1 MFHLIVFPL
10 IQIRYHAAVLLASL
24 MLLAMP
30 FRAHAEAMQV
40 FEGSAGTA
48 RLVMELEATG
58 NEVTGRYFYRKY
70 RLDIGLAGSWSGE
83 TLTLAART
91 NGDSMILRRNRNG
104 LAGSLVTKN
113 GRTVPVNLTPIA
125 IQSASQM
132 APSAIMPD
140 LSPYEQVQLA
150 DLALVR
156 GETRQDGSRVLR
168 NWREPVSG
176 IEMFR
181 IESGYPTAVLDKINA
196 AFERQQWERV
206 SQWFTCEGYDGEP
219 GMEITEV
226 KAPYLG
232 DEFVSYA
239 WSVSY
244 SCAGTAHPD
253 FGTQGYTFNAQTGRE
268 LVLEDLLYFGTQ
280 PVPAAESTEF
290 YTYRTEVFSSRVVAL
305 LGQLHPHEMI
315 PAEAADAGDEC
326 DYTDPSVWNFPSW
339 YLTKDGLYLGAY
351 FSRAMRPCDEPDWAV
366 IPWRYLTYPKVA
378 GSSAPSV
385 PPRADALH
393 FGQLAFGRDDIALL
407 AQSFDYS
414 GFPVL
419 DIALQPEATKRLEA
433 ETIRLLNTDVTFA
446 LGTATLVSARL
457 VEPLTEGKL
466 RLSGRFNL
474 AETRAM
480 AGQIICA
487 VHLSTSQ
494 YDPPSLANTLPCKPE
509 KGDGKRQ

>member
-1 MFHLIVFPL
+1 MFHLIAFPPIL
-10 IQIRYHAAVLLASL
+10 FRYHAAVLLASL
-24 MLLAMP
+24 MLLAIP
-30 FRAHAEAMQV
+30 FRAYAEAVQV
-40 FEGSAGTA
+40 FEGSAGPA
-48 RLVMELEATG
+48 RVVMELEATG
-58 NEVTGRYFYRKY
+58 NEVTGRYFYGKY
-70 RLDIGLAGSWSGE
+70 RLDLGLAGSWSGE
-83 TLTLAART
+83 TLTLAAST
-91 NGDSMILRRNRNG
+91 SGDSMILRRNRKG

-113 GRTVPVNLTPIA
+113 GRKVPVNLTPIP
-125 IQSASQM
+125 IKSASQK

-168 NWREPVSG
+168 NWREPFSG

-181 IESGYPTAVLDKINA
+181 IESGYPAAVLDKINA

-206 SQWFTCEGYDGEP
+206 SQWFACEGYGGEP
-219 GMEITEV
+219 GMDISEV
-226 KAPYLG
+226 RSPYLG

-239 WSVSY
+239 WFVSY

-268 LVLEDLLYFGTQ
+268 LVLEDLLYFGAQ

-290 YTYRTEVFSSRVVAL
+290 YTYRTEVFSPRVVAL
-305 LGQLHPHEMI
+305 LGQLYPHEMI
-315 PAEAADAGDEC
+315 PAETADAGDEC
-326 DYTDPSVWNFPSW
+326 DYADSAVWNFPSG

-351 FSRAMRPCDEPDWAV
+351 FGRAMRPCDEPAWAV

-385 PPRADALH
+385 PSRADALH
-393 FGQLAFGRDDIALL
+393 FGQLAFGRDEIALL
-407 AQSFDYS
+407 AQGFDHA

-419 DIALQPEATKRLEA
+419 DIVLQPEATKRLEV

-446 LGTATLVSARL
+446 LGSTTLVSARL

-466 RLSGRFNL
+466 RLSGRFSL

-494 YDPPSLANTLPCKPE
+494 YDPPSLANTLPCNPKN
-509 KGDGKRQ
+509 GDGKR